1 MSPPPTTIELYKE
14 LCFEF
19 SFWKDFAMSREY
31 PLPLIDIWIEDYKT
45 MVSLYDAAKCA
56 GLEAAK
62 LSECYGNIEQVYEDM
77 INAQKLRATF
87 TPWEKVHQLA
97 RLHGEPPLQ
106 LQVPPLDPG
115 QDAEVAAD
123 APPASVLPSVEE
135 EISGST
141 DEEIRLLPDPEPG
154 ENSSPLLPEMTP
166 LPPVAHNAAR
176 VVAPKYLVSGAAS
189 KPPETIKKISNDEK
203 TLPPAMYTADGV
215 VAPKYFVSGAAS
227 KPPET
232 FQKLSKDEIPAFK
245 RTDGLLLMQ
254 FNATY
259 NVANDDPHGTQGEP
273 ILAAQVT
280 YWVLNDTEE
289 LPAACTWI
297 FPAVGIGV
305 LQFAATATDK
315 AKQEVKSG
323 LNHYLLTRTFP
334 KGIRGDYESAEQE
347 QMFINTVG
355 DQHNAESAFREADL
369 YYSKVTQFKAK
380 KFAEFFGNRRKKK
393 KELNLMEILRKSRIS
408 IIIQMKQRL
417 TRKLTKRMNRKIM
430 LMKRSRFYSE
440 TFSSLS
446 FQTWPW
452 QCHIIIPTACLRMC
466 SGIKYEDENSNAEI
480 SHVLSPQVT
489 RPIRTRKLFK

>member
-1 MSPPPTTIELYKE
+1 MTPQPTAVELYKE
-14 LCFEF
+14 LQFEF

-45 MVSLYDAAKCA
+45 MVSLYDAAKRA

-77 INAQKLRATF
+77 INAQKLRAT
-87 TPWEKVHQLA
+87 TAPWEKVHRIA

-166 LPPVAHNAAR
+166 LPPVAHNAAG

-189 KPPETIKKISNDEK
+189 KPPETIKKFSKDEK

-232 FQKLSKDEIPAFK
+232 LQRFSKDEIPAFK

-273 ILAAQVT
+273 VLAAQVT
-280 YWVLNDTEE
+280 YWVLNVTEE
-289 LPAACTWI
+289 LPDACTWI
-297 FPAVGIGV
+297 LV
-305 LQFAATATDK
+305 
-315 AKQEVKSG
+315 
-323 LNHYLLTRTFP
+323 
-334 KGIRGDYESAEQE
+334 
-347 QMFINTVG
+347 
-355 DQHNAESAFREADL
+355 
-369 YYSKVTQFKAK
+369 
-380 KFAEFFGNRRKKK
+380 
-393 KELNLMEILRKSRIS
+393 
-408 IIIQMKQRL
+408 
-417 TRKLTKRMNRKIM
+417 
-430 LMKRSRFYSE
+430 
-440 TFSSLS
+440 
-446 FQTWPW
+446 
-452 QCHIIIPTACLRMC
+452 
-466 SGIKYEDENSNAEI
+466 
-480 SHVLSPQVT
+480 
-489 RPIRTRKLFK
+489 

>member
-1 MSPPPTTIELYKE
+1 MSPQLTEIYRELKDEFKFWDQQFAILGDCPSFTILEIMY
-14 LCFEF
+14 
-19 SFWKDFAMSREY
+19 
-31 PLPLIDIWIEDYKT
+31 EDYEL
-45 MVSLYDAAKCA
+45 MVSLFKAAKSAGLDAAQVD
-56 GLEAAK
+56 
-62 LSECYGNIEQVYEDM
+62 ECYGKISEVYT
-77 INAQKLRATF
+77 ALATLQKLSAAERPWDKRA
-87 TPWEKVHQLA
+87 HQVVA
-97 RLHGEPPLQ
+97 HLHGARDEVVHRDLP
-106 LQVPPLDPG
+106 LQVPAPDPALP
-115 QDAEVAAD
+115 AEVAAED
-123 APPASVLPSVEE
+123 VHPVPALPSVEV
-135 EISGST
+135 EIPGST

-189 KPPETIKKISNDEK
+189 KPPETIKKFSKDEK

-232 FQKLSKDEIPAFK
+232 FQRLSKDKIPAFK
-245 RTDGLLLMQ
+245 GSDGLLLTQ
-254 FNATY
+254 SNAAMY

-273 ILAAQVT
+273 VLAAQVT
-280 YWVLNDTEE
+280 YWVLTDTEE

-334 KGIRGDYESAEQE
+334 KGIRGDYEFAEQE

-369 YYSKVTQFKAK
+369 YYSKVTEFKAK

-408 IIIQMKQRL
+408 IIIQMKRRL

-452 QCHIIIPTACLRMC
+452 QCHIIIPTACLRMF
-466 SGIKYEDENSNAEI
+466 SGIKYEDEN
-480 SHVLSPQVT
+480 
-489 RPIRTRKLFK
+489 